1 MNQPKKLENELL
13 DIIQGCR
20 KNNRSAQNQLYRKY
34 YSYGMSIC
42 YRYVN
47 NKEDAQS
54 ILNNGY
60 LKIFKNIKR
69 YDSQYDFK
77 PWFKT
82 IMVNTAINHVKKM
95 KKFKAEIGMEELK
108 IYPTTEEILS
118 KINFEELLHTIQ
130 SLSVAYRTVFNMYV
144 LDGYKH
150 EEIAKELGISVST
163 SKSNLSRAKVKLR
176 ELIQRKLTIHG

>member
-1 MNQPKKLENELL
+1 MH
-13 DIIQGCR
+13 IIGGCCKDDR
-20 KNNRSAQNQLYRKY
+20 IAQNQLYRKY

-47 NKEDAQS
+47 NIDEAKS
-54 ILNNGY
+54 ILNQGF
-60 LKIFKNIKR
+60 LKVFNNINK
-69 YDSQYDFK
+69 YDDTYSFR

-95 KKFKAEIGMEELK
+95 KKFKMEIGLEEVK
-108 IYPTTEEILS
+108 AYPTTDDVLN
-118 KINFEELLHTIQ
+118 KINFEELLKTIQ

-150 EEIAKELGISVST
+150 EEIAKKLNITVST
-163 SKSNLSRAKVKLR
+163 SKSNLSRAKLKLR
-176 ELIQRKLTIHG
+176 EIIRNKMSIHG